1 MKFYNLLMEIAMETS
16 VRKTDLHKWLKVQ
29 RELLEKL
36 IEKNKL
42 DRKDVR
48 KFIEFGQFFFDFVAE
63 KRRSPSLKEVE
74 EALEL

>member
-1 MKFYNLLMEIAMETS
+1 MQTS
-16 VRKTDLHKWLKVQ
+16 TRKTDLKKWLKIQ

-48 KFIEFGQFFFDFVAE
+48 KFIEFGQFFFDFVDE
-63 KRRSPSLKEVE
+63 HHRSPSLGEVE
-74 EALEL
+74 EALDL